1 MRRGFRSPATVKRSN
16 IEQTDPPKRIQM
28 RRTKGWRK
36 PAGALYCGRPGLLG
50 NPFAVA
56 LHGQKEAVD
65 LHRRW
70 LEGSLSPQELRSLS
84 LGDLRQRVLQKL
96 PELRGRDLGCW
107 CRLDQPCH
115 VDTLLRLAND
125 QER

>member
-1 MRRGFRSPATVKRSN
+1 
-16 IEQTDPPKRIQM
+16 M

-50 NPFAVA
+50 NPFSVAVYGQEEAVA
-56 LHGQKEAVD
+56 

-70 LEGSLSPQELRSLS
+70 LEGGLSPQETASLS
-84 LGDLRQRVLQKL
+84 RTDKAGRPPLALSLDDLRRQVLRKL
-96 PELRGRDLGCW
+96 PGLRGHDLGCW